1 MSYDQIQWLPLTA
14 GLAILG
20 LIVSFFVWRRRG
32 AAAGLR
38 GVAWSLLPVAAY
50 LIGAIELL
58 WRFGSAI
65 ASFASSFVFSP
76 RVWAGIIVATTA
88 KARNSVPTA
97 MVPKLTPRRRSPPF
111 MPFAASL
118 YLAASDGLDRVRD
131 GPEEPACAAL
141 LLFMTLEPVNW
152 MTLSRHKAQAAEIY
166 CGRAER
172 FR

>member
-1 MSYDQIQWLPLTA
+1 MTYGQIEWLPITA

-20 LIVSFFVWRRRG
+20 LIVSFFLWRRRG

-76 RVWAGIIVATTA
+76 RVWAGIIVAIVSVLLFVVSGRLR
-88 KARNSVPTA
+88 ARA
-97 MVPKLTPRRRSPPF
+97 RRRS
-111 MPFAASL
+111 
-118 YLAASDGLDRVRD
+118 G
-131 GPEEPACAAL
+131 
-141 LLFMTLEPVNW
+141 
-152 MTLSRHKAQAAEIY
+152 AQAQKAAGAGTGVAATAGKPGKAVSAPKRQPAVVDDDVLGDAAEVLRRHGI
-166 CGRAER
+166 R
-172 FR
+172 

>member
-1 MSYDQIQWLPLTA
+1 MTYGQIEWLPITA

-20 LIVSFFVWRRRG
+20 LIVSFFLWRRRG

-76 RVWAGIIVATTA
+76 RVWAGIIVVIVSVVLFMVSGRLR
-88 KARNSVPTA
+88 ARA
-97 MVPKLTPRRRSPPF
+97 RRRS
-111 MPFAASL
+111 
-118 YLAASDGLDRVRD
+118 G
-131 GPEEPACAAL
+131 G
-141 LLFMTLEPVNW
+141 
-152 MTLSRHKAQAAEIY
+152 QAAPKAA
-166 CGRAER
+166 GAGTGTSAAAGKPGKAVTAPKRQPAVVDDDVLGDAAEVLR
-172 FR
+172 RHGIR

>member
-14 GLAILG
+14 GLTLIG

-76 RVWAGIIVATTA
+76 RVWAGIIVVIVSVLLFVVSGRLR
-88 KARNSVPTA
+88 ARA
-97 MVPKLTPRRRSPPF
+97 RRRS
-111 MPFAASL
+111 
-118 YLAASDGLDRVRD
+118 G
-131 GPEEPACAAL
+131 G
-141 LLFMTLEPVNW
+141 
-152 MTLSRHKAQAAEIY
+152 QAAPKAA
-166 CGRAER
+166 GAGTGATATAGKPGKAVTAPKRQPAVVDDDVLGDAAEVLR
-172 FR
+172 RHGIR

>member
-1 MSYDQIQWLPLTA
+1 MTYSQIEWLPITA

-20 LIVSFFVWRRRG
+20 LIVSFFLWRRRG

-76 RVWAGIIVATTA
+76 RVWAGIIVAIV
-88 KARNSVPTA
+88 SVLLFVISGRLRSRA
-97 MVPKLTPRRRSPPF
+97 RRRSGGQTAPK
-111 MPFAASL
+111 AAGAGTGAT
-118 YLAASDGLDRVRD
+118 AAAAGKPGKAVAAPKRQ
-131 GPEEPACAAL
+131 PAVVDDDVL
-141 LLFMTLEPVNW
+141 GD
-152 MTLSRHKAQAAEIY
+152 AAEVLRRHGI
-166 CGRAER
+166 R
-172 FR
+172 

>member
-14 GLAILG
+14 GLTLIG

-76 RVWAGIIVATTA
+76 RVWAGIIVVIV
-88 KARNSVPTA
+88 SVLLFVISGSLRGRA
-97 MVPKLTPRRRSPPF
+97 RRRS
-111 MPFAASL
+111 
-118 YLAASDGLDRVRD
+118 G
-131 GPEEPACAAL
+131 G
-141 LLFMTLEPVNW
+141 
-152 MTLSRHKAQAAEIY
+152 QAAPKAA
-166 CGRAER
+166 GAGTGTSATAGKPGKAVSAAKRQPAVADDDALGDAAEVLR
-172 FR
+172 RHGIR

>member
-1 MSYDQIQWLPLTA
+1 MTYGQIEWLPIAA

-20 LIVSFFVWRRRG
+20 LILSFFAWRRRG

-76 RVWAGIIVATTA
+76 RVWAGIIVVIVSVVLFMVSGRLR
-88 KARNSVPTA
+88 ARA
-97 MVPKLTPRRRSPPF
+97 RRRSGGQAPPK
-111 MPFAASL
+111 AAGAGTGTT
-118 YLAASDGLDRVRD
+118 AAAGKPGKAISAPKRQ
-131 GPEEPACAAL
+131 PAVVDDDVL
-141 LLFMTLEPVNW
+141 GD
-152 MTLSRHKAQAAEIY
+152 AAEVLRRHGI
-166 CGRAER
+166 R
-172 FR
+172 

>member
-1 MSYDQIQWLPLTA
+1 MTYDQIQWLPLTA

-50 LIGAIELL
+50 LIGAIQLL

-76 RVWAGIIVATTA
+76 RVWAGIIVLIVSLILFVISGRLRSRARRRSGGQAAPKAAGAGTGTATTA
-88 KARNSVPTA
+88 GQPGKAVTAPKRQPSV
-97 MVPKLTPRRRSPPF
+97 VDDDVLG
-111 MPFAASL
+111 
-118 YLAASDGLDRVRD
+118 D
-131 GPEEPACAAL
+131 
-141 LLFMTLEPVNW
+141 
-152 MTLSRHKAQAAEIY
+152 AAEVLRRHGI
-166 CGRAER
+166 R
-172 FR
+172 